1 MEEVLYYANSTPVW
15 IMASIFVFIVIF
27 QALIFLKIARKTAP
41 EIGMTS
47 DETKRAIR
55 TGFISSIGPS
65 FGIMIVIISL
75 IAVLGAPITLARIG
89 IIGSA
94 ATELTAAGIGA
105 NAYGVELN
113 SPDFGLAAFT
123 TVVWTMCLGGTG
135 WLIFTALF
143 TKSLGK
149 AQKKIASKNTK
160 LMTIVS
166 TAAMLG
172 AFGYLASQQMANG
185 ISESITAI
193 ISALT
198 MMILLTI
205 AKKSNIRWLSEWALG
220 ISLVVGLTV
229 GYLTSLI

>member
-113 SPDFGLAAFT
+113 SSDFGLAAFT

>member
-1 MEEVLYYANSTPVW
+1 MEDVLRLANSTPVW
-15 IMASIFVFIVIF
+15 IIASVFVFIVIF
-27 QALIFLKIARKTAP
+27 QALIFMRLATKTAP
-41 EIGMTS
+41 SVGMTTQ
-47 DETKRAIR
+47 ETKRAIR

-75 IAVLGAPITLARIG
+75 IAVLGGPITLARIG

-105 NAYGVELN
+105 NAFGVELN
-113 SPDFGLAAFT
+113 SPEFGFQAFT
-123 TVVWTMCLGGTG
+123 TVVWTMCIGGTG

-149 AQKKIASKNTK
+149 AQAKIEGKNAK

-172 AFGYLASQQMANG
+172 AFGYLASQQMVNG
-185 ISESITAI
+185 VSESIAAI
-193 ISALT
+193 VSGLV
-198 MMILLTI
+198 MMGLLTV
-205 AKKSNIRWLSEWALG
+205 AKKKNIKWLSEWSLG
-220 ISLVVGLTV
+220 IALVLGLTI
-229 GYLTSLI
+229 GYLSSII